1 LIAKTTLYSN
11 TQHFLLLFMPSTQ
24 DPFHEARGSSG
35 VLMTE
40 FNGEKI
46 PFVLRLKDLRKTV
59 KDWET
64 FSSDHPFKVVPHTE
78 EKMRTMRQIPI
89 EMDPPEH
96 TDFRA
101 IVEPIFRRPLDPVYI
116 SNMEDLIGSMV
127 SSVLGSGEIDAV
139 HNFALP
145 LQCRALTRLLNMPE
159 QEAKV
164 WEAWG
169 LHALSE
175 GTGLEDYTAQ
185 QLTRAEREPGEDFFS
200 FLNQAEFRGRKLT
213 HEEKQGI
220 ANVTFAGG
228 KDTVI
233 NVVSS
238 IVVYMSEHPE
248 ALDFLRTDEKLILP
262 ACEEFVRYVSP
273 LTAITRTCPHAA
285 KVAEQVVPAGSR
297 VGLCWPSANRDG
309 SVFKNPDQ
317 IVLDRSPNP
326 HIGFGFGPHNC
337 LGAPHARLVIRT
349 LLKMLCQKVQAIE
362 LYSCVP
368 RIEKETSYTRQVG
381 YDQAMVRFT

>member
-1 LIAKTTLYSN
+1 
-11 TQHFLLLFMPSTQ
+11 MPSAQ
-24 DPFHEARGSSG
+24 DPFHEARESSG

-78 EKMRTMRQIPI
+78 EKVRTMRQIPI

-101 IVEPIFRRPLDPVYI
+101 IVEPIFKRPLDPAYI
-116 SNMEDLIGSMV
+116 ANMEELIGSMV
-127 SSVLGSGEIDAV
+127 LSVLNAGEIDAV
-139 HNFALP
+139 HDFALP

-175 GTGLEDYTAQ
+175 GTGLEDYTAKQ
-185 QLTRAEREPGEDFFS
+185 FARAEREPGEDFFS
-200 FLNQAEFRGRKLT
+200 FLNQKEFRGRKLT

-238 IVVYMSEHPE
+238 IVVYMSKHPE
-248 ALDFLRTDEKLILP
+248 ALDFLRTDQKLILP
-262 ACEEFVRYVSP
+262 ACEEFVSYVSP

-285 KVAEQVVPAGSR
+285 KVAEQEVPASSR
-297 VGLCWPSANRDG
+297 VGLCWPSANRDE

-317 IVLDRSPNP
+317 VVLERTPNP

-349 LLKMLCQKVQAIE
+349 LLKMLCQKVQAIQ
-362 LYSCVP
+362 LLSCVP

-381 YDQAMVRFT
+381 YDQAIVRFT